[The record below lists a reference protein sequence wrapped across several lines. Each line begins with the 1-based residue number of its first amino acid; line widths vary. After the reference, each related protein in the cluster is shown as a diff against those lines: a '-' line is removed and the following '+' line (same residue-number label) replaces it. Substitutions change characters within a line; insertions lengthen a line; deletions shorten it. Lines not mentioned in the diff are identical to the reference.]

1 MAMVNKAMGKM
12 AEDNIQALKTYEVQ
26 EKDLLFKF
34 TQKEINELKKLG
46 FTNQEILEMND
57 RSRPFE
63 DHAVGRY
70 SEITEV
76 ISTQKVFYEN
86 LMEMFKQDRIEE
98 KQKNELVVT
107 LTKNKK
113 SKKGAQAE
121 YDFIE
126 DPEDLEKWSDKRKV
140 EYEYLKL
147 E

>member
-1 MAMVNKAMGKM
+1 M
-12 AEDNIQALKTYEVQ
+12 
-26 EKDLLFKF
+26 
-34 TQKEINELKKLG
+34 KKLG